1 MPRKQKPDSK
11 NQDFAV
17 NETRSAVVKNLRRI
31 WESKKLE
38 IQFTQVTAAK
48 ELGWSQGAI
57 SHYLNAITEL
67 NPAAIIK
74 LANFLD
80 VDPRDIDPDIEPSLP
95 SVLTIAI
102 KYSAKDM
109 TKPLSKALSDRTLAS
124 SFTVEIPNE
133 PSYEE
138 FYKGAST
145 LNGMKCYARLCKTSD
160 KKHPNMFA
168 VRLKS
173 KKSLSFYT
181 PETLPDSKK
190 LHALW
195 SVVSISYF

>member
-1 MPRKQKPDSK
+1 MPRKQKPGSK
-11 NQDFAV
+11 TQDFAV
-17 NETRSAVVKNLRRI
+17 NETKSAVVKNLRRI
-31 WESKKLE
+31 WDSKKLE

-57 SHYLNAITEL
+57 SHYLNSITEL

-80 VDPRDIDPDIEPSLP
+80 VDPRDIDPNIEPSLP
-95 SVLTIAI
+95 SVRTIAV

-109 TKPLSKALSDRTLAS
+109 TKALSKTVMDRTLTS
-124 SFTVEIPNE
+124 SFTVEIPDE

-138 FYKGAST
+138 FYTSAST
-145 LNGMKCYARLCKTSD
+145 LNGMKCYARLCKTLD

-168 VRLKS
+168 VRLKG

-181 PETLPDSKK
+181 PETLPDSNK